1 MDSAS
6 ASEDDNSNNIVRHK
20 HKGWSENN
28 EPRMFEKNVEEK
40 GCKEIVEALTEEE
53 LEAMPDENMPMRH
66 FRADKG
72 NVKKA
77 IQRIKYAI
85 QWRQDFG
92 VEKILRAAAPE
103 AASNPTGTTNDEE
116 KEIRAILIEE
126 SSTGKTYIRNHDKN
140 GRAIMY
146 MYPVRENTRSNPEHN
161 IMNLVYQIERSIA
174 CTEKNGLEKIVIVAD
189 FKHWKLKHAP
199 PMEVTKK
206 SIHILQECYVER
218 VSKFFITNAPIIFR
232 TFWSLVQ
239 PFLDPVTKEKFVFCT
254 SSKGIQELKNSF
266 DEKKVE
272 KCALGVS
279 DLKAFDVT
287 DYYATPL
294 DTTFDEM

>member
-6 ASEDDNSNNIVRHK
+6 SSEDDSNNIVQ

-28 EPRMFEKNVEEK
+28 EPRMFEKTVEEK

-72 NVKKA
+72 NVTKA
-77 IQRIKYAI
+77 IKRIKYAI

-92 VEKILRAAAPE
+92 VERILRAACNG
-103 AASNPTGTTNDEE
+103 NPTNDEE
-116 KEIRAILIEE
+116 KEIRSILMEE
-126 SSTGKTYIRNHDKN
+126 SSTGKLYVRNHDN
-140 GRAIMY
+140 DNRAILY
-146 MYPVRENTRSNPEHN
+146 LYPVRENSNHPEHN

-189 FKHWKLKHAP
+189 FKNWKLKDAS

-206 SIHILQECYVER
+206 TIHILQECYVER
-218 VSKFFITNAPIIFR
+218 VAKFFITNAPIIFR

-239 PFLDPVTKEKFVFCT
+239 PFLDPVTKEKVVFCT
-254 SSKGIQELKNSF
+254 SNKGILKLRTSF